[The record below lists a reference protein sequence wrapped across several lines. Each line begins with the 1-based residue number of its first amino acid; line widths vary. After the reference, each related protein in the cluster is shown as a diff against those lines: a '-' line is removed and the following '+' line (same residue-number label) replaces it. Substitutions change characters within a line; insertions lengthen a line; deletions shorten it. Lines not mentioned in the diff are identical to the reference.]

1 MQILIAEDQL
11 RETVDRLAR
20 QIEETYSGRKL
31 TIVGLL
37 LGSVAFL
44 ADLIRKISIPYEL
57 EMVSSRQPMDNSER
71 PGPLVINPDV
81 LAPVVEGRDVLVV
94 KDIFDT
100 GETLWELI
108 PQLDDLGAARV
119 RSVVLLV
126 KEGRRRMPVQP
137 DFKGCDIP
145 DLFVVG
151 YGMDHLGKYRHLPY
165 VAALDPDEI
174 AAESPS

>member
-1 MQILIAEDQL
+1 MQVLITEEKL

-20 QIEETYSGRKL
+20 QVEETYARRKL
-31 TIVGLL
+31 TIIGLL
-37 LGSVAFL
+37 LGSVVFL
-44 ADLIRKISIPYEL
+44 ADLVRRMGIPYEL
-57 EMVSSRQPMDNSER
+57 EMVSSRQPTGTSER

-81 LAPVVEGRDVLVV
+81 LAPIVEGRDVLVV
-94 KDIFDT
+94 DDIFDT

-126 KEGRRRMPVQP
+126 KEGRRRTPIQP
-137 DFKGCDIP
+137 DFKGFDIP

-151 YGMDHLGKYRHLPY
+151 YGMDHCGKYRHLPY
-165 VAALDPDEI
+165 VAALESSELSAG
-174 AAESPS
+174 AAS

>member
-1 MQILIAEDQL
+1 MRVLITEEQL

-20 QIEETYSGRKL
+20 QIEEAYSGRKL
-31 TIVGLL
+31 TIIGLL
-37 LGSVAFL
+37 LGSVVFL
-44 ADLIRKISIPYEL
+44 ADLIRRIGIPYEL
-57 EMVSSRQPMDNSER
+57 EMVSSRQPMDTSER

-81 LAPVVEGRDVLVV
+81 LAPIVEGRDVLVAD
-94 KDIFDT
+94 DIFDT

-126 KEGRRRMPVQP
+126 KQGRRRTPIQP
-137 DFKGCDIP
+137 DFKGFEIP

-151 YGMDHLGKYRHLPY
+151 YGMDYAGQYRHLPY
-165 VAALDPDEI
+165 VAALESAELSPG
-174 AAESPS
+174 AAS